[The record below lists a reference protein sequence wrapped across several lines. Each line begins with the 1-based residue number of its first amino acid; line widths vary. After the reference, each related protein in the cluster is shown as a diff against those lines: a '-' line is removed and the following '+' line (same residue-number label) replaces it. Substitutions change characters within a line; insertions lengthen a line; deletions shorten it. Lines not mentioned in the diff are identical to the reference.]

1 MILATVGQTIML
13 AQAEFESK
21 RSRRPAAEEAAP
33 AEAQPAE
40 AAPVAAVPVEAA
52 PQATA

>member
-1 MILATVGQTIML
+1 ML

-21 RSRRPAAEEAAP
+21 RSRIPAVEESAP

-40 AAPVAAVPVEAA
+40 PAPVAAVPVEAA
-52 PQATA
+52 PPAPI